1 LKKGWGPVQQVKR
14 GSKMRTRRAR
24 AATVSVVLS
33 LMLLA
38 SSNASGNV
46 MGTFSNGTFS
56 HPPCAAPVQCGG
68 QGTSTFRWGDTSSS
82 LNFTGSAF
90 NTPRGVNVVIGTLT
104 FFNSVLT
111 LGTEVNSAVLTF
123 NVGDVVATGAD
134 TPLFD
139 TVFDN
144 TEFTL
149 TLHMNITP
157 NVPGDPVAS
166 RDDVTVVGVLQNGQP
181 SSVVFNP
188 NVFTVDETFTN
199 SVGVE
204 ACFCSLDLKGFSLE
218 VSDPVHGAVAF
229 AAVPAAVP
237 GASTVALFGTGGIV
251 LLLARQ
257 RRNRES
263 TRKSRVA

>member
-1 LKKGWGPVQQVKR
+1 
-14 GSKMRTRRAR
+14 MRTRRAR

-56 HPPCAAPVQCGG
+56 HPPCAAPVQCDG
-68 QGTSTFRWGDTSSS
+68 QGTSTFRWGDTRSS

-90 NTPRGVNVVIGTLT
+90 DTPRGVNVVIGTLT

-139 TVFDN
+139 AVFDN
-144 TEFTL
+144 TDFTL
-149 TLHMNITP
+149 TLHLNITP

-188 NVFTVDETFTN
+188 NVFSVDETFTN
-199 SVGVE
+199 SVQVE
-204 ACFCSLDLKGFSLE
+204 ACFCSLELVGFGR

-229 AAVPAAVP
+229 AAVP
-237 GASTVALFGTGGIV
+237 GASTVALFGIGGIV
-251 LLLARQ
+251 LLLVRQ

-263 TRKSRVA
+263 TRKSRVG